1 MNIPPYF
8 IVMALPMYG
17 STLILQDSNNRR
29 FGDEYIG
36 IGPPGPGA
44 QINGILIL
52 SEVSSPV
59 WLSSTMV

>member
-17 STLILQDSNNRR
+17 STLILQDPNNRR
-29 FGDEYIG
+29 FGDEYID

-44 QINGILIL
+44 HISGILIL

-59 WLSSTMV
+59 WL